1 MADSA
6 AMPTEQPRRNP
17 RSELASTVTDTEE
30 GRAFFQ
36 KRLSAFG
43 LCVFLLAGVTWLVMS
58 SAYLAG
64 FFPQHELFAPAS
76 LLHLTN
82 ALITGGLWLVTRS
95 KPLDARV
102 LHALDIAASVGLFAV
117 WGATGA
123 AIPDPAA
130 GRFVPLLAFVLGF
143 LARAIVVPSTPRRTL
158 RIGVV
163 GALLVVAFGTRFDGP
178 IEARIGMS
186 MGAACWAASA
196 VTIATLASYTIYGLR
211 REVQKARV
219 FGQYTLESKIGEGG
233 MGAVWRASHAL
244 LRRPT
249 AVKLLP
255 PEAMS
260 DAAIR
265 RFEREVQL
273 TARLTHPNTVA
284 IYDYGRTRDGIFYYA
299 MELIEGTDLE
309 RLVAAHGPLPPERVA
324 HLLIQVC
331 GALGEAHDLGLVHRD
346 VKPANVLVAMRQHE
360 HEFSKLV
367 DFGLVKSVKSETPE
381 LGLTATNALTG
392 TPLYLSPEAIQDPDS
407 VNAQSDLYALGAV
420 AWYLLAG
427 RPVFEGRTVVEVC
440 ALHLHEAPRRPS
452 ELVAS
457 EVPAELEAI
466 VLSCLAK
473 KPEARPD
480 GARALRELLQGTGL
494 AERWT
499 QSRAEDWW
507 RVSGRHASQVEASGP
522 RTIAVAVDDRAASA

>member
-1 MADSA
+1 VADSA
-6 AMPTEQPRRNP
+6 AMPKEPAPRDP

-36 KRLSAFG
+36 RRLSVFG
-43 LCVFLLAGVTWLVMS
+43 FCLFVLAGGSWVVMS

-64 FFPQHELFAPAS
+64 FLPQHELFGPAN
-76 LLHLTN
+76 LLHLAN
-82 ALITGGLWLVTRS
+82 ALVPGALWLVTR
-95 KPLDARV
+95 KQPLDARI
-102 LHALDIAASVGLFAV
+102 LHALDVVTSLGLFAI

-123 AIPDPAA
+123 VIPDPAA
-130 GRFVPLLAFVLGF
+130 RRFVPLLAFVLGF

-158 RIGVV
+158 RIGVL
-163 GALLVVAFGTRFDGP
+163 GALLVVAFGTRTDVPF
-178 IEARIGMS
+178 ETTIGFAV
-186 MGAACWAASA
+186 GAACWAASA

-219 FGQYTLESKIGEGG
+219 LGQYTLESKIGEGG

-309 RLVAAHGPLPPERVA
+309 RLVLSHGPQPAERVA
-324 HLLIQVC
+324 HLLSQVC

-346 VKPANVLVAMRQHE
+346 VKPANVLIAMRSHE

-367 DFGLVKSVKSETPE
+367 DFGLVKSVKAEKPE

-407 VNAQSDLYALGAV
+407 VEARSDLYALGAV
-420 AWYLLAG
+420 AWYLLTG

-440 ALHLHEAPRRPS
+440 ALHLHEKPRRPS
-452 ELVAS
+452 EVTSA
-457 EVPAELEAI
+457 EIPAELDAI
-466 VLSCLAK
+466 VLSCLEK
-473 KPEARPD
+473 KPEARPAD
-480 GARALRELLQGTGL
+480 ARALRTLLEGTGL
-494 AERWT
+494 AAKWT
-499 QSRAEDWW
+499 QSRAADWW
-507 RVSGRHASQVEASGP
+507 RVSGKAATKVAASGP
-522 RTIAVAVDDRAASA
+522 RTIALDVDDRGLSS